1 MKILDKMY
9 ADSYKKFQEKSI
21 FKIISVDDANAGKS
35 TVGLQKRS
43 GRRVGN
49 NVVRVYKDPC
59 IVKVEVE
66 LEDGERVWISNNDFG
81 IKFVSGEWDYK
92 QYKTA
97 QKKDTFYVF
106 VLLVIMIVGLY
117 SMYQYFE

>member
-1 MKILDKMY
+1 MKILDNMY
-9 ADSYKKFQEKSI
+9 AESYKKFQEKSI
-21 FKIISVDDANAGKS
+21 YKIISVEDANAGKS

-66 LEDGERVWISNNDFG
+66 LENGERVWISNNDLG
-81 IKFVSGEWDYK
+81 VKFVSGEWNYK
-92 QYKTA
+92 QYKAA
-97 QKKDTFYVF
+97 QKRDTFYCF
-106 VLLVIMIVGLY
+106 LFLLIMIAVLY
-117 SMYQYFE
+117 FMYRNFE